1 MSINPILLVVLS
13 LIVCSLIGTVANLCT
28 ERVKSNCLTIA
39 GLVNLVISVA
49 VIAVIATS
57 LSNARGRGYYY

>member
-1 MSINPILLVVLS
+1 MPINPILLVVLS

-28 ERVKSNCLTIA
+28 ERVKANCLTVA
-39 GLVNLVISVA
+39 GIVNLVISIA

-57 LSNARGRGYYY
+57 LSRGGGRYY